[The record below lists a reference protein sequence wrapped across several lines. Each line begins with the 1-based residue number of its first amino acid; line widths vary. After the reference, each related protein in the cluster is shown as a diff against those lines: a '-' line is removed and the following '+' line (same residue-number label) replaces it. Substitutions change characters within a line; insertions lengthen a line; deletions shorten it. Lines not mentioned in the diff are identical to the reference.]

1 MDPSMYVL
9 VNLALQ
15 MRKKAPRAEDMM
27 VVEYQDGTSEEQKEE
42 QDRFTETMA
51 RDCSRYTKMATELGM
66 AVQNQALVV
75 NYHAI
80 LARAQASAAPPS
92 QPFDGIVSELQG
104 IQREMARFS
113 KGVSCHLSKFQ

>member
-15 MRKKAPRAEDMM
+15 MRKKASRAEDMM
-27 VVEYQDGTSEEQKEE
+27 VVEYQDGMSEEQKEE
-42 QDRFTETMA
+42 QDSFTETMA
-51 RDCSRYTKMATELGM
+51 RDCFRYTKMATELGM

-80 LARAQASAAPPS
+80 LARTQASAAPPS

>member
-1 MDPSMYVL
+1 VSWL
-9 VNLALQ
+9 LRSL
-15 MRKKAPRAEDMM
+15 
-27 VVEYQDGTSEEQKEE
+27 
-42 QDRFTETMA
+42 
-51 RDCSRYTKMATELGM
+51 LGM